1 MTAETVGSAKV
12 TIDADFSSFDD
23 QLRAGLTNAARRAG
37 SEAEKILKRSGR
49 NAGDE
54 FSKGMGKA
62 ADSSKTIDKIQ
73 ASFSRLEAAAQRA
86 GDSQINSA
94 NRVRAAEADLAKVKR
109 TTSIVTID
117 GANKIIA
124 AEERVAKAHRDAA
137 RAGNVTAAA
146 ESALAGAR
154 GKLANALQGDVVAN
168 DFERK
173 FSSSL
178 KSKLSKSG
186 ADSGGFFS
194 NAFQSAASK
203 SIGRGLFT
211 ALIASVGTLLT
222 AASPLAT
229 VLGGS
234 SAAVVALAAALA
246 QASGAAISLGGVL
259 GSLGLAAVALK
270 VGFSG
275 VGDAVKLQ
283 AKAQAELATTGK
295 ISTATQ
301 QKLAESL
308 KTLAPSARATV
319 LELGKLTP
327 AWKAV
332 AQSVQGKL
340 FAGVSVEL
348 ANLAQRFLPIL
359 RAQLGVTATT
369 LNQAF
374 VGLSQFFGSANRGAQ
389 INTIFTGLNG
399 ILKTLLAPLKTLAGG
414 FLDIFTASLPFAQ
427 QLATVLASIGTQ
439 FGTWLGKV
447 ADGAGFQKFMQT
459 AMQLAGN
466 FFQLLGNIGSIIGS
480 VFAAGTATGG
490 NLLTILRDVTGQL
503 ALFFKTSSGKA
514 ALASFFGLVA
524 QAGKILVG
532 VFTILSP
539 LLSGIG
545 ALFQALQ
552 APLKVFGAAL
562 TTVFGNLAKTL
573 GGALAQLGPVLATLV
588 TALAPVITIL
598 GGVLNGALK
607 ALVPVII
614 SIVTVFAQL
623 VPVLTPVLQILGTA
637 LVNTI
642 QQLALGLVQ
651 IVPVLGQFLVAIAT
665 GLQPVLT
672 AIQPV
677 LAQVVAA
684 FVALIPALL
693 PILTSLLPLVPV
705 SVQLSLAFTQLAL
718 ALAPLV
724 TSILTSLAS
733 LLVQLAPGIAALVPL
748 VASLIQVFIG
758 MVGGVTQVITVVV
771 GFVARL
777 IGKFA
782 ELRGQGIAI
791 VSGLVSA
798 MIGFFATLPGRIG
811 ALLSTLIGI
820 AKGNLDKVVS
830 FFASLPGRIV
840 GAIASLRS
848 SLSSAAK
855 SAMDGLIGGL
865 EGALG
870 RVKKVAGD
878 IAGAITGPVAKFL
891 QIHSPSKVMH
901 KLGVNAVQGI
911 INGIREKIPAVAA
924 AMTNL
929 AAALPKQVEPAVN
942 KLNTA
947 LNALGKNLPSSIK
960 TRLNQA
966 VAAARVGIATIG
978 RSQDALNAKL
988 KTAQDKLTALLQA
1001 QQQLAQSVA
1010 SSILQTGNIAQNQ
1023 GVASFAGIV
1032 NQLKSAV
1039 SQAKQFGSVITGLVN
1054 AGLNK
1059 TSLQQIIDAGPT
1071 AGTAAGKAVLAAGK
1085 AGVAQINA
1093 LQAQLQAAA
1102 TKAATTAS
1110 NAIFGQGVQIARGI
1124 VAGLQRQ
1131 KSQLDAQML
1140 RLADVLVARVL
1151 RVLRQVKLKGTGTLD
1166 IPGFKHGGIIS
1177 QDSLIRAGEGGR
1189 REAIV
1194 PLESPRDRDRVMRQS
1209 GLDQLATSN
1218 SGGKSKEI
1226 HVPIYAR
1233 EASAAEVG
1241 KMVEAILQRY
1251 GFKPV
1256 LGLHTAGGV
1265 I

>member
-1 MTAETVGSAKV
+1 MTAETVGSAQV
-12 TIDADFSSFDD
+12 TIDADFSKFDD
-23 QLRAGLTNAARRAG
+23 QLRAGLTAAARRAG
-37 SEAEKILKRSGR
+37 GEAEKILKRSGR

-54 FSKGMGKA
+54 FSKGVTKA
-62 ADSSKTIDKIQ
+62 AN
-73 ASFSRLEAAAQRA
+73 
-86 GDSQINSA
+86 GDQ
-94 NRVRAAEADLAKVKR
+94 
-109 TTSIVTID
+109 
-117 GANKIIA
+117 
-124 AEERVAKAHRDAA
+124 VA
-137 RAGNVTAAA
+137 T
-146 ESALAGAR
+146 
-154 GKLANALQGDVVAN
+154 
-168 DFERK
+168 DFDRK

-178 KSKLSKSG
+178 KSKLAKSG

-194 NAFQSAASK
+194 NAFQTAASK

-211 ALIASVGTLLT
+211 ALIAGIGTLVT

-246 QASGAAISLGGVL
+246 QASGAAISLAGVL

-275 VGDAVKLQ
+275 VGDAVKAQ
-283 AKAQAELATTGK
+283 AKAQDELAKTGTV
-295 ISTATQ
+295 SAATQ
-301 QKLAESL
+301 KKLDESL
-308 KTLAPSARATV
+308 KGLAPSARAV
-319 LELGKLTP
+319 VVELGKLTP

-332 AQSVQGKL
+332 AKSVQGKL
-340 FAGVSVEL
+340 FAGVSTEL

-359 RAQLGVTATT
+359 RTQLGVTATT

-374 VGLSQFFGSANRGAQ
+374 VGLSQFFSSANRGSQ
-389 INTIFTGLNG
+389 INAIFTGLNG
-399 ILKTLLAPLKTLAGG
+399 ILKTLLGPLKTLAGG

-447 ADGAGFQKFMQT
+447 ADGSGFQQFMQT

-466 FFQLLGNIGSIIGS
+466 LFQLLGNIGSIIGS
-480 VFAAGTATGG
+480 VFAAGSATGG
-490 NLLTILRDVTGQL
+490 NLLVILRDITGQL
-503 ALFFKTSSGKA
+503 ALFFKSAAGKA

-552 APLKVFGAAL
+552 APLKTLGAAL

-573 GGALAQLGPVLATLV
+573 GGALAQLGPVLGTLV

-598 GGVLNGALK
+598 GGVLNGVLK

-614 SIVTVFAQL
+614 SIVTAFAQL
-623 VPVLTPVLQILGTA
+623 VPVIAPLLQIIGTA

-642 QQLALGLVQ
+642 QQLALALVQ
-651 IVPVLGQFLVAIAT
+651 IVPVLAQFLVAFAT
-665 GLQPVLT
+665 GLQPVLA

-677 LAQVVAA
+677 LAQLVAA
-684 FVALIPALL
+684 FVALVPALL
-693 PILTSLLPLVPV
+693 PILTSLLPLIPAFL
-705 SVQLSLAFTQLAL
+705 QLQVAINQMTL

-724 TSILTSLAS
+724 VSILTALAS
-733 LLVQLAPGIAALVPL
+733 LLVQLAPVIAALVPPTLAVIQSL
-748 VASLIQVFIG
+748 VGLIN
-758 MVGGVTQVITVVV
+758 GVTRVISVIVSFT
-771 GFVARL
+771 GIA
-777 IGKFA
+777 IAKFS
-782 ELRGQGIAI
+782 ELRGRAI
-791 VSGLVSA
+791 TIISGLVST

-811 ALLSTLIGI
+811 ALLSTLVGI
-820 AKGNLDKVVS
+820 AKGNLDKVVN
-830 FFASLPGRIV
+830 FFKELPGKIV
-840 GAIASLRS
+840 GALSSLRT
-848 SLSSAAK
+848 SLASAGK
-855 SAMDGLIGGL
+855 NAMDGLIGGL

-870 RVKKVAGD
+870 RVREVAGN
-878 IAGAITGPVAKFL
+878 IAKAITGPVAKFL

-901 KLGVNAVQGI
+901 QLGVNAVQGI
-911 INGIREKIPAVAA
+911 INAIHEKIPAVAA

-988 KTAQDKLTALLQA
+988 KTAQDKLTNLLQA

-1023 GVASFAGIV
+1023 GAASFSGIV
-1032 NQLKSAV
+1032 GQLKSAV
-1039 SQAKQFGSVITGLVN
+1039 TQAKQFSNVITGLVN

-1059 TSLQQIIDAGPT
+1059 TSLQQIIDAGPA
-1071 AGTAAGKAVLAAGK
+1071 AGTAAGQAVLAAGK
-1085 AGVAQINA
+1085 AGVAQINS

-1177 QDSLIRAGEGGR
+1177 EDSLIRAGEGGR

-1209 GLDQLATSN
+1209 GLDQVAA
-1218 SGGKSKEI
+1218 GKGNNKTKEI